1 MTGMWSCVL
10 SLAVATAPTGDP
22 LATLKRANGALET
35 VMLLA
40 QLAAPGP
47 ARNEFQ
53 ARVKAK
59 YALQAAH
66 PAVQET
72 ASLLEHGW
80 TYAELA
86 RFATLMNSA
95 PYFVLNGSDE
105 LAELAALL
113 PETKDKTFHQDRLH
127 GYSKLIREFYWD
139 NHVGRFLRSAL
150 PAYQQAVKRPLSE
163 EAPEGAKVVVSLVA
177 PVERI
182 ELTRYLVVLGSS
194 DILPSAEL
202 ERGSPPART
211 VRRAKTVSRPK
222 PAPSGGGR
230 QSKN

>member
-1 MTGMWSCVL
+1 MTGMWTCVL
-10 SLAVATAPTGDP
+10 LLAASPPAGDP
-22 LATLKRANGALET
+22 LSVVKRASGALET

-53 ARVKAK
+53 ARVKAR
-59 YALQAAH
+59 YALQASH
-66 PAVQET
+66 PAVVET
-72 ASLLEHGW
+72 GSLLEHGW
-80 TYAELA
+80 SYAELA
-86 RFATLMNSA
+86 RFAGLMNSA
-95 PYFVLNGSDE
+95 PYFALNDSEE
-105 LAELAALL
+105 LAELGALL
-113 PETKDKTFHQDRLH
+113 PQTRDKTFHQDRLH
-127 GYSKLIREFYWD
+127 GYARLIREFYWD

-150 PAYQQAVKRPLSE
+150 PAYQQAAKRPLPDD
-163 EAPEGAKVVVSLVA
+163 APVDAKVMVSLLA

-182 ELTRYLVVLGSS
+182 ESPGYLVVQGSA
-194 DILPSAEL
+194 DILPSADL

-211 VRRAKTVSRPK
+211 VRKARTVSRPR